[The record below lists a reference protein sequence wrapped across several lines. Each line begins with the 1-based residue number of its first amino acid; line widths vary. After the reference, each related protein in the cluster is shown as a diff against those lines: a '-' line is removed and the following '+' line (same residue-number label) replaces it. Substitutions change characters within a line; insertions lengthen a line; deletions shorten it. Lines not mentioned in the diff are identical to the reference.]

1 MKEVKLWIL
10 SKIVFFS
17 SRHNFRL
24 FWIGKMLINNPWS
37 FEFCLDR
44 DEQRV
49 DNLFENGSLEYL
61 TELDLSAFYQ
71 TIDNQTIQSLCYNH
85 LSSNSVTKDHLRKI
99 SLNHCYRIT
108 DTGVQWMVGSCHSI
122 KIRSVNKM
130 LIFSTLYSFE

>member
-1 MKEVKLWIL
+1 
-10 SKIVFFS
+10 
-17 SRHNFRL
+17 
-24 FWIGKMLINNPWS
+24 MLINNPWS

-85 LSSNSVTKDHLRKI
+85 LSSNSVAKDHLTKI

-122 KIRSVNKM
+122 KIRSVNKI
-130 LIFSTLYSFE
+130 LRFSTLYSFEEIIYK

>member
-1 MKEVKLWIL
+1 
-10 SKIVFFS
+10 
-17 SRHNFRL
+17 
-24 FWIGKMLINNPWS
+24 MLINNPWS

-122 KIRSVNKM
+122 KIRSVKFIHSEKATFFFRNLHSISVFCPM
-130 LIFSTLYSFE
+130 